1 MKVPLL
7 VSLLNQTLVFT
18 DKRTVFSDEVVYPD
32 SWSRNSWE

>member
-7 VSLLNQTLVFT
+7 VSLLKQTLVFR
-18 DKRTVFSDEVVYPD
+18 DERTVSSDEVVYPD